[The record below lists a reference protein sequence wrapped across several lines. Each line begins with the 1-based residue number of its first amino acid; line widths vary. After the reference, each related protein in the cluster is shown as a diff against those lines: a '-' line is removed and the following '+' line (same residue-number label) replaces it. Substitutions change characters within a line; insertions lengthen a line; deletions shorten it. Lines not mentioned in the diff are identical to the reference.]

1 MRFYEIEGRRLPSVT
16 TILQATMPLENQG
29 VLHKSI
35 AKNPQKAIAKRDE
48 ARQRGEFIHKWAV
61 AVVGRK
67 QRPVD
72 QRHQAYLKHLE
83 PWLTTNIQP
92 GFFTAETEVHDLER
106 GYAGTFDLI
115 ASEPRRDRLTV
126 FDFKTTAYKAYPPAI
141 DSALLQTAAYAAAW
155 NKRHHA
161 LAADAIAAVF
171 ISPYKIEVFRR
182 EGHELD
188 TLITQFYQRCREF
201 GARINAAIPA

>member
-1 MRFYEIEGRRLPSVT
+1 MRFYEIDGLRLPSVT

-29 VLHKSI
+29 VLHQSI

-48 ARQRGEFIHKWAV
+48 ARIRGEFIHKWVA

-72 QRHQAYLKHLE
+72 QRHQAYLKYLE
-83 PWLTTNIQP
+83 PWLMEHIEP
-92 GFFTAETEVHDLER
+92 GFFSSETQVHDLER
-106 GYAGTFDLI
+106 GYAGTLDLI
-115 ASEPRRDRLTV
+115 APEPNRDRFTV
-126 FDFKTTAYKAYPPAI
+126 FDFKTTAYKAYGPAV

-161 LAADAIAAVF
+161 LGANAIATVF

-182 EGHELD
+182 QGHELD
-188 TLITQFYQRCREF
+188 ALITQFYQRCREF
-201 GARINAAIPA
+201 GARANAAIPA